1 MNSITINGVR
11 IEVQGNASNISI
23 RRRTTE
29 DLWAVP
35 CDGTLKDARD
45 IRIAKGTIVW
55 ACEQH
60 PSGWVITVKYEGQ
73 RQQFVSFRNPFGVTR
88 GELLGPRFAL
98 AGKVKLKVARGKV
111 PKGAKGAIM
120 GYWGLDRY
128 QVRFGA
134 ETVTVEGKH
143 LTPCSVERVTRQK
156 ED

>member
-88 GELLGPRFAL
+88 GERLGAKFAL
-98 AGKVKLKVARGKV
+98 HESVKIKKLHPLLAGRHGKVIGY
-111 PKGAKGAIM
+111 GAKV
-120 GYWGLDRY
+120 DTY
-128 QVRFGA
+128 QVAVGPLLAVIAGEFLSPS
-134 ETVTVEGKH
+134 K
-143 LTPCSVERVTRQK
+143 VTRCV
-156 ED
+156 

>member
-1 MNSITINGVR
+1 MGGDVKM
-11 IEVQGNASNISI
+11 EPL
-23 RRRTTE
+23 RTTE
-29 DLWAVP
+29 DLWAVSMTASP
-35 CDGTLKDARD
+35 GAKIDLRADQLIKCGTEVVSCDKLADR
-45 IRIAKGTIVW
+45 
-55 ACEQH
+55 
-60 PSGWVITVKYEGQ
+60 WVITVLLDGKRWAG
-73 RQQFVSFRNPFGVTR
+73 VTFRNPFGVTR

-111 PKGAKGAIM
+111 PKGAKGAIV

-156 ED
+156 EE

>member
-1 MNSITINGVR
+1 MGGDVKM
-11 IEVQGNASNISI
+11 EPL
-23 RRRTTE
+23 RTTE
-29 DLWAVP
+29 DLWAVSMTASP
-35 CDGTLKDARD
+35 GAKIDLRADQLIKRGTEVVSCDKLADR
-45 IRIAKGTIVW
+45 
-55 ACEQH
+55 
-60 PSGWVITVKYEGQ
+60 WVITVLLDGKGWAG
-73 RQQFVSFRNPFGVTR
+73 FTFRDPFGVTR

-111 PKGAKGAIM
+111 PKGAKGAIV

-156 ED
+156 EE